1 MAFAVKTV
9 TQVRAWELGAG
20 SEKEKE
26 MLRCGKII
34 AHPDGI
40 FELFTEESAEGKGQM
55 AKAGDYFKVNDRGF
69 PCPNERKFFLS
80 NHQHLEGEWYQQTA
94 RPLKIWRLGD
104 PPCEELR
111 FLLDRGILSIC
122 PENPVRCFSAFLW
135 GTTETA
141 AADAVIVFYHVEK
154 DPGGAISQVDFNFV
168 SAGYF
173 RTHYRI
179 LP

>member
-20 SEKEKE
+20 SETEKE

-34 AHPDGI
+34 AHPDGMY
-40 FELFTEESAEGKGQM
+40 ELFTEESAEGKGQM
-55 AKAGDYFKVNDRGF
+55 AKAGDYFKVEDRGF
-69 PCPNERKFFLS
+69 PCPNEREFFLS
-80 NHQHLEGEWYQQTA
+80 NHQHLEGEWYHQTA

-111 FLLDRGILSIC
+111 FLLDRGILSVC
-122 PENPVRCFSAFLW
+122 PENPDRCFSAFLW

-141 AADAVIVFYHVEK
+141 PADAVIIFYYAEK
-154 DPGGAISQVDFNFV
+154 DPEGTISRIDFNFV

-173 RTHYRI
+173 STHYRI
-179 LP
+179 LT